1 MNHECHVIEVPGIG
15 VSIYRLKCDCGF
27 SKLFRSEREATGYI
41 ANHQFDMVCEAMGV
55 EEMPEM
61 VEAAHDAPRYTATHR
76 IQSGIATDNFKDED
90 DRERWNF
97 NEEHHV

>member
-1 MNHECHVIEVPGIG
+1 
-15 VSIYRLKCDCGF
+15 
-27 SKLFRSEREATGYI
+27 
-41 ANHQFDMVCEAMGV
+41 MVCEAMHV

-76 IQSGIATDNFKDED
+76 IQRGIATDNFHDED
-90 DRERWNF
+90 ETERWNF